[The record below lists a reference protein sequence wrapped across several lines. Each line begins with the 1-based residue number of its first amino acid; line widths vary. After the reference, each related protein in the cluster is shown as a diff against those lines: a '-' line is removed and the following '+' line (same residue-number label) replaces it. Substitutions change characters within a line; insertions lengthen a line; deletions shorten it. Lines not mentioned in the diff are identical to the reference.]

1 MAELVIINARRKN
14 QAENAY
20 IGTIGQDGYIY
31 FNDDMFYRFKTEGN
45 WEQNLYVLNRWRH
58 SWTRCQIFE
67 KLSAV
72 NLNNGG
78 GSTAPGG
85 SGVEG
90 AVQWAISIADDPS
103 HGYDQPTR
111 DGGVDFDCS
120 SLVSWAFRENGFEV
134 PWPSPST
141 YTMRSI
147 FQGLGFQWIPGNPS
161 ADQLVRG
168 RRRSTV
174 PARRSARP
182 VLPDAKR
189 RYRSQRDLLSSESD
203 CLISSIKVN
212 TSACMF
218 FLSIG

>member
-31 FNDDMFYRFKTEGN
+31 FNDDMFYRFKTEGT

-58 SWTRCQIFE
+58 SWTKCQIFE

-103 HGYDQPTR
+103 HGYDQPT
-111 DGGVDFDCS
+111 
-120 SLVSWAFRENGFEV
+120 
-134 PWPSPST
+134 P
-141 YTMRSI
+141 
-147 FQGLGFQWIPGNPS
+147 
-161 ADQLVRG
+161 
-168 RRRSTV
+168 
-174 PARRSARP
+174 
-182 VLPDAKR
+182 KR
-189 RYRSQRDLLSSESD
+189 
-203 CLISSIKVN
+203 
-212 TSACMF
+212 
-218 FLSIG
+218 